1 MPELPE
7 VETVRRGLER
17 VVLGKTISE
26 IRVRETRL
34 RFPVKPKILR
44 KWIAAQSIV
53 AVERRAKY
61 VLCRM
66 SNEAH
71 LVIHLGMSGRLL
83 WCHHSLP
90 LEKHDHIQF
99 ALDDGDELRFRDP
112 RRFGLVDAIA
122 PGNLDDYVHFRHL
135 GLEPLSAGFTPKI
148 LFEQAQGLARPIK
161 NHLMD
166 GNRIV
171 GVGNIYANESLF
183 RAGIH
188 PETPAGRLRLEDWQ
202 RLAKAV
208 RYVLRTAIASGGTT
222 LNDFYNSD
230 GEMGYFQQYLKVY
243 SREGEACEDCRATIK
258 RLVQLG
264 RSTYFCPQCQKK
276 SRRSRK
282 DS

>member
-7 VETVRRGLER
+7 VETVRRGLETAII
-17 VVLGKTISE
+17 GKT
-26 IRVRETRL
+26 VRAIHVHETRF
-34 RFPVKPKILR
+34 RFPVKPKLLR
-44 KWIAAQSIV
+44 QWLVQQSV
-53 AVERRAKY
+53 EAVERRAKY

-66 SNEAH
+66 SNDAH

-83 WCHHSLP
+83 WCDGALP

-99 ALDDGDELRFRDP
+99 VLDDGDELRFRDP
-112 RRFGLVDAIA
+112 RRFGLVDVIA
-122 PGNLDDYVHFRHL
+122 PGELESYVHFRHL
-135 GLEPLSAGFTPKI
+135 GIEPLSNEFTAKT
-148 LFEQAQGLARPIK
+148 LFERAQGLARPIK

-166 GNRIV
+166 ASRIV

-188 PETPAGRLRLEDWQ
+188 PETPAGKLRLEDWQ

-208 RYVLRTAIASGGTT
+208 RSVLKTAIASGGTT

-243 SREGEACEDCRATIK
+243 GREGEACDDCGATIK

-264 RSTYFCPQCQKK
+264 RSTYFCPQCQRKNQK
-276 SRRSRK
+276 RRS
-282 DS
+282 

>member
-17 VVLGKTISE
+17 VIIGKTVSAIH
-26 IRVRETRL
+26 VHETRF
-34 RFPVKPKILR
+34 RFPLKPKLLR
-44 KWIAAQSIV
+44 QWIAEQTIT

-83 WCHHSLP
+83 WCDGALP
-90 LEKHDHIQF
+90 LEKHDHVQF
-99 ALDDGDELRFRDP
+99 MLADGDELRFRDP

-122 PGNLDDYVHFRHL
+122 PGKVDDYIHFRHL
-135 GLEPLSAGFTPKI
+135 GIEPLSGEFTPKT

-166 GNRIV
+166 ANRIV

-183 RAGIH
+183 RAGLH
-188 PETPAGRLRLEDWQ
+188 PETPAGKLRLDDWQ

-208 RYVLRTAIASGGTT
+208 RYVLKTAIASGGTT

-243 SREGEACEDCRATIK
+243 SREGEACEACGATIK
-258 RLVQLG
+258 RIVQLG
-264 RSTYFCPQCQKK
+264 RSTYFCPKCQKK

>member
-17 VVLGKTISE
+17 VVIGKTISE
-26 IRVRETRL
+26 IRVHETRF
-34 RFPVKPKILR
+34 RFPVQPKRLR
-44 KWIAAQSIV
+44 QWIARQSIV

-66 SNEAH
+66 SNEAR

-83 WCHHSLP
+83 WCDRSRP

-99 ALDDGDELRFRDP
+99 MLDDGNELRFRDP
-112 RRFGLVDAIA
+112 RRFGLIDAIA
-122 PGNLDDYVHFRHL
+122 PGKLDDYVHFRHL
-135 GLEPLSAGFTPKI
+135 GLEPLSSEFTPKV
-148 LFEQAQGLARPIK
+148 LFEHAQGLARPIK

-188 PETPAGRLRLEDWQ
+188 PETPAGKLRLPDWQ

-208 RYVLRTAIASGGTT
+208 RQVLKTAIASGGTT

-230 GEMGYFQQYLKVY
+230 GERGYFQQYLKVY
-243 SREGEACEDCRATIK
+243 SREGEACEDCGATI
-258 RLVQLG
+258 RRIVQLG
-264 RSTYFCPQCQKK
+264 RSTYFCPHCQRKTP
-276 SRRSRK
+276 RR
-282 DS
+282 